1 MRIRAASS
9 ETDYKCILSLINMD
23 KLEPYTLSQYQHC
36 LREEPGRIY
45 RTQVA
50 VNNQD
55 EVIGYSEV
63 VHESFYAPGRYYLW
77 VVSHPDHLRRGT
89 GSALYCEAEEF
100 ALAQG
105 ASVLSTNVRDNNP
118 TALAFA
124 KHFGYTMDR
133 HLFGSILNLDTFEET
148 PFGDC
153 IPALNAVGI
162 HFCSLAELG
171 NTVDARRRLY
181 DVHTITALQIPGSNG
196 ETLSFE
202 QFEQEAAGSE
212 WFKPEG
218 QILAMDGD
226 QFIGIAAVR
235 LYPETRSSENLM
247 TGVLKSYRGRK
258 IALALKLLAIR
269 YAWLNGA
276 KTIRTH
282 NDSLN
287 APMLAINRKLG
298 YQPQSG
304 KYRLRKEIS
313 V

>member
-1 MRIRAASS
+1 MRIRAARS
-9 ETDYKCILSLINMD
+9 ETDYKRILSLMNID
-23 KLEPYTLSQYQHC
+23 KLEPYTLSQHRHC

-77 VVSHPDHLRRGT
+77 VVTHLDYLRRGI
-89 GSALYCEAEEF
+89 GSGLYCEAEVF
-100 ALAQG
+100 ALAHG
-105 ASVLSTNVRDNNP
+105 ARVLSTNVRDNNP
-118 TALAFA
+118 AALAFA
-124 KHFGYTMDR
+124 KHFGYTLDR
-133 HLFGSILNLDTFEET
+133 HLFGSILNLDTFDET
-148 PFGDC
+148 SFGEC
-153 IPALNAVGI
+153 IPALNAAGI
-162 HFCSLAELG
+162 HFFSLAELG
-171 NTVDARRRLY
+171 NTVNTRRKLY
-181 DVHTITALQIPGSNG
+181 DVNTITALQIPGSNG

-202 QFEQEAAGSE
+202 QFEQEVAGSE
-212 WFKPEG
+212 WFNPEG
-218 QILAMDGD
+218 QILAVDGD
-226 QFIGIAAVR
+226 QFIGLGAVR
-235 LYPETRSSENLM
+235 LYPESRSAENLM
-247 TGVLKSYRGRK
+247 TGVFESYRGRK

-269 YAWLNGA
+269 YARLHGA

-304 KYRLRKEIS
+304 KYRLRKEIG
-313 V
+313 